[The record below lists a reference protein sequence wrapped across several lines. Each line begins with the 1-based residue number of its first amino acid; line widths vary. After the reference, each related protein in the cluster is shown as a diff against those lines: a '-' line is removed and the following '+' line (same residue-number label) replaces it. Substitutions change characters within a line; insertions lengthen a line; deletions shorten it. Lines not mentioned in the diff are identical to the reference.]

1 VGSLDTGDLNARLR
15 KTPGIRRD
23 GLIAKKIEG
32 GGLPKGKARIEH
44 EKPEGRESQEG
55 RGAGVISPITQAT
68 ALEAGR
74 KPLKVGSK
82 RVGAGNRRL
91 GCSTAGGENDRRNPE
106 RIRNEGETPEGET
119 LNAAAG

>member
-68 ALEAGR
+68 ALGAGR
-74 KPLKVGSK
+74 KPLKS
-82 RVGAGNRRL
+82 RVNEPERA
-91 GCSTAGGENDRRNPE
+91 TAGSDAQRQEGKTTGE
-106 RIRNEGETPEGET
+106 IRNGSATREKP
-119 LNAAAG
+119 LKAKP

>member
-68 ALEAGR
+68 ALGAGR
-74 KPLKVGSK
+74 KPLKS
-82 RVGAGNRRL
+82 RVNEPERA
-91 GCSTAGGENDRRNPE
+91 TAGSDAQRQEGKTTGE
-106 RIRNEGETPEGET
+106 IRNGS
-119 LNAAAG
+119 AAREKPLKEKP